1 MSEYQRIKKHN
12 FDPFLIA
19 KHTSYDQR
27 SLLVAH
33 IGNWLADINYWKA
46 KKKKTGISGSKSEK
60 HIHTVLS
67 CFTDL
72 LDMYN

>member
-1 MSEYQRIKKHN
+1 MSEYQCIKKHN

-27 SLLVAH
+27 SLLVPH
-33 IGNWLADINYWKA
+33 IGNWLADINIIGKP
-46 KKKKTGISGSKSEK
+46 KKITGISGSKSEK
-60 HIHTVLS
+60 HTVFS

-72 LDMYN
+72 LDN

>member
-27 SLLVAH
+27 SLLVPH
-33 IGNWLADINYWKA
+33 IGNWLADINNYWKA
-46 KKKKTGISGSKSEK
+46 KKK
-60 HIHTVLS
+60 
-67 CFTDL
+67 
-72 LDMYN
+72 